1 MNVQSLSNVW
11 LSCNSMDCS
20 LPGFSVYRIFQAR
33 ILERVT
39 NSYSRRSQSSHQ
51 TTSLESPALAG
62 RFFTPVPP
70 RKPLK
75 VSQST
80 FNIKCI
86 CIILNVY
93 YQANFCQ
100 NLCKFIWLKG
110 YSWHK
115 LIWEVLSVQ
124 FLVTQSCDTLRPHGL
139 QHARLPHP
147 SSSSR
152 ACSNSCP
159 RCWWCHPTISSSVVP
174 LLLPPSIL
182 PSIRV
187 FSNEPILCIR
197 WPKYLS
203 FRFSVSSSTEY
214 SGLISFRIY

>member
-1 MNVQSLSNVW
+1 
-11 LSCNSMDCS
+11 MDCS

-39 NSYSRRSQSSHQ
+39 NSYSRRSQSRHQ

-100 NLCKFIWLKG
+100 NLCKFIWLKR

-139 QHARLPHP
+139 QHARLPCP
-147 SSSSR
+147 SSQ
-152 ACSNSCP
+152 
-159 RCWWCHPTISSSVVP
+159 WCYPILCLF
-174 LLLPPSIL
+174 LLLPPSII

-203 FRFSVSSSTEY
+203 FRFNVSSSTEY